1 MLIIKEPTKV
11 LINILGKEYSVRKP
25 TIGEVE
31 ENAEMAKGSDKDP
44 STTIKNVVAFV
55 AKLGIPEDVL
65 RNLETE
71 QLTEIMEYLN
81 GSKKK

>member
-1 MLIIKEPTKV
+1 MLVLKEPTKV
-11 LINILGKEYSVRKP
+11 LISILGKEYSVRKP

-31 ENAEMAKGSDKDP
+31 DNAEAAKGSENDP
-44 STTIKNVVAFV
+44 SATIKQVISFV
-55 AKLGIPEDVL
+55 SKLGIPVEVL

-81 GSKKK
+81 GTKKK